1 MRAPKEIAVLAA
13 LVVLVAAALPIHA
26 QVVINRAPL
35 PISTKTSVLEPVHQD
50 LLQSV
55 EFALLVNRLVKL
67 VMALLQ
73 SAFHV
78 TDHWGGVFY

>member
-1 MRAPKEIAVLAA
+1 MLAA
-13 LVVLVAAALPIHA
+13 LVVLVATALLTHA
-26 QVVINRAPL
+26 QVVINRVPL

-50 LLQSV
+50 LLRLV

-78 TDHWGGVFY
+78 MDHRGGVFY

>member
-1 MRAPKEIAVLAA
+1 MLAA
-13 LVVLVAAALPIHA
+13 LVVLAAAAVPIHA
-26 QVVINRAPL
+26 QVVIKRVPL
-35 PISTKTSVLEPVHQD
+35 RISTKTSVLEPVHQD

-73 SAFHV
+73 SVFHV
-78 TDHWGGVFY
+78 MDHWEGVFY

>member
-1 MRAPKEIAVLAA
+1 MLAA
-13 LVVLVAAALPIHA
+13 LIVLVAAALPIHA
-26 QVVINRAPL
+26 QVVISRVPL

-67 VMALLQ
+67 VMALLL

-78 TDHWGGVFY
+78 MDHWGGVFY

>member
-1 MRAPKEIAVLAA
+1 MLAA

-26 QVVINRAPL
+26 RVVIKRAPL
-35 PISTKTSVLEPVHQD
+35 PIYTKTSVLEPAQQD

-67 VMALLQ
+67 VMALLL

-78 TDHWGGVFY
+78 MDHWGGVFY

>member
-1 MRAPKEIAVLAA
+1 MLAA
-13 LVVLVAAALPIHA
+13 LVVLAAAALPIHA
-26 QVVINRAPL
+26 QVVIKRVPL
-35 PISTKTSVLEPVHQD
+35 RISTKTSVLEPVHQD

-73 SAFHV
+73 SVFHV
-78 TDHWGGVFY
+78 TDHWEGVFY

>member
-1 MRAPKEIAVLAA
+1 MLAV
-13 LVVLVAAALPIHA
+13 LVVLVAAALPTHA
-26 QVVINRAPL
+26 QVVINRVPL
-35 PISTKTSVLEPVHQD
+35 PISTKTSVLEPVHPD

-67 VMALLQ
+67 VMALLL

>member
-1 MRAPKEIAVLAA
+1 MLAA

-26 QVVINRAPL
+26 RVVINRVPL
-35 PISTKTSVLEPVHQD
+35 PSSTKTSVLEPVHQD
-50 LLQSV
+50 LLQLV

-67 VMALLQ
+67 VMALLL

-78 TDHWGGVFY
+78 MDHWGEVFY